1 MRWMTWPGLIGL
13 ALGGVGQAVCAAPMQ
28 VVAGPFDSYQVNV
41 TTFKEKAFLNTV
53 RQKYDFSC
61 GSAAL
66 ATLLH
71 YHYGFPTDE
80 TQVFKGM
87 YAHGN
92 QELIQ
97 KYGFSM
103 ADMKAYLE
111 SQGFEANGFKMSLD
125 DLAAIGVPAIVVL
138 DLGGYKHFV
147 VIKGISD
154 EWVLVG
160 DPAVGVRSYTRPAF
174 EKMWGQ
180 IAFLIL
186 NNKSVGQ
193 KGFNTV
199 ADWGAVTKGPAATGL
214 FNPNLANFSLN
225 LPGPNDFRF

>member
-1 MRWMTWPGLIGL
+1 MRYVGRMIAAGV
-13 ALGGVGQAVCAAPMQ
+13 LGSIAMAAGAAPME
-28 VVAGPFDSYQVNV
+28 VVAGPFDSFSVNV
-41 TTFKEKAFLNTV
+41 TTFKERAFINTV

-71 YHYGFPTDE
+71 YHYGVPTDE

-87 YAHGN
+87 YEHGN
-92 QELIQ
+92 QDLIQ

-111 SQGFEANGFKMSLD
+111 AKGFEANGFKMSLS
-125 DLAAIGVPAIVVL
+125 DLASVGVPAIVVL
-138 DLGGYKHFV
+138 DLGGYRHFV

-160 DPAVGVRSYTRPAF
+160 DPAVGVKSYTRPAF
-174 EKMWGQ
+174 ERMWGQ

-186 NNKSVGQ
+186 DSKSVGQ

-199 ADWGAVTKGPAATGL
+199 ADWSAVTKGPAASGV
-214 FNPNLANFSLN
+214 FAPNLANFSLH